1 MKLAYGLCLHL
12 RHGTHLWGR
21 TIIWMWLQVSGITTL
36 LVDLRV
42 GLKKIRTT
50 ILEPAEQQSEVSP
63 TEREALDRMSA
74 FHRDSRQLFSE
85 LEVGPGRHSQH

>member
-1 MKLAYGLCLHL
+1 M
-12 RHGTHLWGR
+12 
-21 TIIWMWLQVSGITTL
+21 IIVWVWLQVSGITTL

-50 ILEPAEQQSEVSP
+50 ILEPAEQQSEVSS

-85 LEVGPGRHSQH
+85 LEVGPDRHSQR

>member
-1 MKLAYGLCLHL
+1 MLACVQCLDLKHDT
-12 RHGTHLWGR
+12 GMTH
-21 TIIWMWLQVSGITTL
+21 IWIRLQVSGITTL
-36 LVDLRV
+36 LVDLRL

-50 ILEPAEQQSEVSP
+50 ILEPAEQQGEVSP

-74 FHRDSRQLFSE
+74 FHRDSRRLFSE

>member
-1 MKLAYGLCLHL
+1 MSASHSSQL
-12 RHGTHLWGR
+12 RHDTHLVGKS
-21 TIIWMWLQVSGITTL
+21 IIRMWLQVSGITTL

-50 ILEPAEQQSEVSP
+50 ILEPAEQQSELLP

-85 LEVGPGRHSQH
+85 LEVGPGKHSQP

>member
-1 MKLAYGLCLHL
+1 MGK
-12 RHGTHLWGR
+12 
-21 TIIWMWLQVSGITTL
+21 TIIWMQLQVSGISTL

-50 ILEPAEQQSEVSP
+50 ILEPAEQQSEMSP
-63 TEREALDRMSA
+63 TERETLDRMSA

-85 LEVGPGRHSQH
+85 LEVGPGKDSQH

>member
-1 MKLAYGLCLHL
+1 MTGD
-12 RHGTHLWGR
+12 
-21 TIIWMWLQVSGITTL
+21 TIIWMRLQVSGITTL

-63 TEREALDRMSA
+63 TEREALDKMSA

-85 LEVGPGRHSQH
+85 LEVGP